1 MAYEFLED
9 KATADIA
16 FRAWGQDL
24 EETVEGFRRIC
35 R

>member
-1 MAYEFLED
+1 MPYECLEE

-24 EETVEGFRRIC
+24 EETVEGVRSIGR
-35 R
+35 

>member
-24 EETVEGFRRIC
+24 EETVEGVSSIGR
-35 R
+35 